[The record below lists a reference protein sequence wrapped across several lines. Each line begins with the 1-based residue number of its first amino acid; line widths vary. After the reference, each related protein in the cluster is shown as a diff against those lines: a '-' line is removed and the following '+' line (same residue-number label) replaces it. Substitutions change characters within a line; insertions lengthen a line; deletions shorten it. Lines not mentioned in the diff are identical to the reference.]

1 MDFKYY
7 ISNRADGNVSFYAGS
22 GEVLS
27 NRNKILTKLGF
38 KLDDLVIMNQCHSA
52 DFLLAG
58 IEHKGKGAFLGDDT
72 IAHVD
77 ALITQEAG
85 IILMAQGADCPLVAI
100 FNEKTK
106 VVAVI
111 HSGWKGTQKEI
122 IPKVLSYMSEEMGCD
137 HKFTR
142 AVVAPFAKGCC
153 YEVGEEFLDM
163 FQEYHK
169 AFIRKEGK
177 LFLDLEVVIV
187 FQLSLFGIATDRI
200 FFEKGCTMCSD
211 DYYSFRKENK
221 NAGRF
226 SLMVWMDGCEY

>member
-153 YEVGEEFLDM
+153 YEVGEEFRETFKDYP
-163 FQEYHK
+163 QS
-169 AFIRKEGK
+169 FIDKEGK
-177 LFLDLEVVIV
+177 LFFDLEVIIRN
-187 FQLSLFGIATDRI
+187 QLFSFGITQDKMVM
-200 FFEKGCTMCSD
+200 ENGCTICGDEQFS
-211 DYYSFRKENK
+211 YRKEGSA
-221 NAGRF
+221 AGRF
-226 SLMVWMDGCEY
+226 CLLAWMDNIDN